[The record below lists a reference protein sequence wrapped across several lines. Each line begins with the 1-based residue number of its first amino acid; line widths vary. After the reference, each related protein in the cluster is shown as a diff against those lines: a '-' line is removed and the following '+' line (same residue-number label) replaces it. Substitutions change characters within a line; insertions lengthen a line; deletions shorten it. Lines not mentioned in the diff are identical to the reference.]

1 MNPCSFLRARRHLWK
16 GVVSVV
22 NKYRVVVD
30 GTAYVVEVE
39 DLGAA
44 PASAPVAPAPA
55 AVSAPVAAPVPAPAP
70 AAPAAPKPAAPVSA
84 GSSTI
89 TAPMPGKVLDVKV
102 SVGGAVKNGDLV
114 LLLEAMKMENEI
126 FAPADGTVAE
136 VRVRGGDSVNT
147 GDVLV
152 VLS

>member
-1 MNPCSFLRARRHLWK
+1 MGK

-30 GTAYVVEVE
+30 GTAYIVEVE
-39 DLGAA
+39 NLGAGAASDGA
-44 PASAPVAPAPA
+44 PVVSAVPAAPVAP
-55 AVSAPVAAPVPAPAP
+55 VAPVAAAPAP
-70 AAPAAPKPAAPVSA
+70 AAAPVSA

-102 SVGGAVKNGDLV
+102 SAGSVVKSGDLV

-126 FAPADGTVAE
+126 FAPADGTVAD
-136 VRVRGGDSVNT
+136 VRVRSGDSVNT